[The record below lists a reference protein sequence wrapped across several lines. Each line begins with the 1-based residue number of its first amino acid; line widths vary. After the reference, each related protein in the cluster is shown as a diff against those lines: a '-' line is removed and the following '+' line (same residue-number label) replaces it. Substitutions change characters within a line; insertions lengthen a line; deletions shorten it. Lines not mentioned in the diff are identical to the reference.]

1 MPRAFITYFQQF
13 LSIQFKCW
21 LIIILAMLASS
32 SHEKLIYRILVQLTK
47 KAREAKAPSRCDDA
61 NECSNDGSASTS
73 VDGDVSGKG
82 SNIPQVTANM
92 SMDSVDSTVD
102 LSYASADTVD
112 TNTSTDSAALTAN
125 VGRNASFDAQRQQ
138 QQRRRLIA
146 AATAAS
152 GGAHGTTTSTHTH
165 VTTASAFQAWSADGR
180 GNRVAT
186 MASMCI
192 AKEEV
197 RTQRQQQE
205 QRTGKRLICLIS
217 NGVADRVQAHR
228 QLNALNIL
236 NVRQTPYEVVDGM
249 DPDQRQRRDE
259 LFRISDIRG
268 NYPQFFVERQV
279 DNGYGGTK
287 TKMEF
292 WGSYERM
299 EQLNE
304 VDSLPPDVL
313 LANPDVE
320 TWERVFGDC
329 C

>member
-1 MPRAFITYFQQF
+1 M
-13 LSIQFKCW
+13 
-21 LIIILAMLASS
+21 
-32 SHEKLIYRILVQLTK
+32 QLTK
-47 KAREAKAPSRCDDA
+47 KAREAKAPSRCEDA
-61 NECSNDGSASTS
+61 NKCSSDGSANTS
-73 VDGDVSGKG
+73 VEEGVSGKS
-82 SNIPQVTANM
+82 SNIPQVMANM
-92 SMDSVDSTVD
+92 SMDSIDSTVD
-102 LSYASADTVD
+102 LSYASADTLD
-112 TNTSTDSAALTAN
+112 TNTSSSSAAST
-125 VGRNASFDAQRQQ
+125 VDDDGEGVDKSSSFDAKRQ

-152 GGAHGTTTSTHTH
+152 GGAGAHATTTSTHTH

-180 GNRVAT
+180 SKRTATVAS
-186 MASMCI
+186 ASSSR
-192 AKEEV
+192 KEEV
-197 RTQRQQQE
+197 HTHRQQQ
-205 QRTGKRLICLIS
+205 QQLRSGKRLICLIS

-228 QLNALNIL
+228 QLFALNIL

-279 DNGYGGTK
+279 DNGYGGKK

>member
-1 MPRAFITYFQQF
+1 M
-13 LSIQFKCW
+13 
-21 LIIILAMLASS
+21 
-32 SHEKLIYRILVQLTK
+32 
-47 KAREAKAPSRCDDA
+47 
-61 NECSNDGSASTS
+61 
-73 VDGDVSGKG
+73 SGKG
-82 SNIPQVTANM
+82 SNIPQVMANM

-112 TNTSTDSAALTAN
+112 TNTSADSAASTVHDEGED
-125 VGRNASFDAQRQQ
+125 VGKAASFDAKRQ

-152 GGAHGTTTSTHTH
+152 GWANGTTTSTHTH

-180 GNRVAT
+180 SKKIATVAS
-186 MASMCI
+186 ACVLRD
-192 AKEEV
+192 EV
-197 RTQRQQQE
+197 HTHRQQQ
-205 QRTGKRLICLIS
+205 QQKYSAKRLICLIS

-228 QLNALNIL
+228 QLHALNIL

-249 DPDQRQRRDE
+249 DPAQRQRRDE

-279 DNGYGGTK
+279 DNGYGGTR
-287 TKMEF
+287 TKVEF

-313 LANPDVE
+313 LANPDIE

>member
-1 MPRAFITYFQQF
+1 M
-13 LSIQFKCW
+13 
-21 LIIILAMLASS
+21 
-32 SHEKLIYRILVQLTK
+32 
-47 KAREAKAPSRCDDA
+47 
-61 NECSNDGSASTS
+61 
-73 VDGDVSGKG
+73 SGKG
-82 SNIPQVTANM
+82 SNIPQVMANM

-112 TNTSTDSAALTAN
+112 TNTSTDSAASTAN
-125 VGRNASFDAQRQQ
+125 EEVEDVGKAAPSDAQRQQ

-146 AATAAS
+146 AGS

-180 GNRVAT
+180 GKKIATAASACVARN
-186 MASMCI
+186 
-192 AKEEV
+192 EV
-197 RTQRQQQE
+197 HTHRQQQ
-205 QRTGKRLICLIS
+205 QQKCSGKRLICLIS

-228 QLNALNIL
+228 QLHALNIL

-249 DPDQRQRRDE
+249 DPAQRQRRDE

-287 TKMEF
+287 TKVEF